1 MVREVKR
8 TDLGTEAKKLPWR
21 WKRDG
26 WSVRFICVKPFP
38 LVLYLRLFSD
48 FFLSSASSSP
58 SLPGSCTF
66 SFPVLHMLYAEKWK
80 QRPKRQSLLDYGF
93 SFFSRFSCFFFSFF
107 SSTACLPDLPTTQ
120 GWRKET
126 PSFSV
131 FFSPTPC
138 LFYVFSCLSFLIFS
152 STPPFLLFSFPVQW
166 SLHSN
171 QRMKEKASP
180 PFLRC
185 GLFWEPKQKPVGGGG
200 HSSREGL
207 DLAPFL
213 LSCSPSF
220 LSCFPSFF
228 FVPFFSQ

>member
-1 MVREVKR
+1 MQTQSKKMHGARGEENR
-8 TDLGTEAKKLPWR
+8 PRNGSEEAALTLKTWWLIGPFHLCQTFSSCSIFA
-21 WKRDG
+21 
-26 WSVRFICVKPFP
+26 SVFW
-38 LVLYLRLFSD
+38 

-93 SFFSRFSCFFFSFF
+93 SFFSRFSCLFFSFF

-200 HSSREGL
+200 TPLER
-207 DLAPFL
+207 
-213 LSCSPSF
+213 
-220 LSCFPSFF
+220 
-228 FVPFFSQ
+228 V